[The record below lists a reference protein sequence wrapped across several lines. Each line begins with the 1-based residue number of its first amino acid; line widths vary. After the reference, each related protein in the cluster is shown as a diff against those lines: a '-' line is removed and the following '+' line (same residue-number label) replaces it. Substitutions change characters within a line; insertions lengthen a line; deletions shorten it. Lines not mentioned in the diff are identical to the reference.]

1 MKKNETEC
9 TVELYK
15 GKSRKTGR
23 EYECVRVCVGDW
35 VGYCFPRSRFEFD
48 YLHKVLG
55 VNNEFA
61 DEH

>member
-1 MKKNETEC
+1 MSKNETEC

-15 GKSRKTGR
+15 GKSKKTGR

-35 VGYCFPRSRFEFD
+35 TGFVFPRSRFESD

-55 VNNEFA
+55 ETDANA
-61 DEH
+61 D